1 MKMILILLQLSATLA
16 FSQTPDSLI
25 TRESLYKN
33 VSFLASDS
41 LKGRMTG
48 SFGSTVA
55 ANYIREFFKQH
66 QVRPLSVFPNYY
78 DSFLVNSKI
87 IGLNV
92 VGAIPGYASDS
103 LIIVSAHYDHI
114 GRGEIEHIV
123 KQTEPA
129 DDIYN
134 GANDNATGTAA
145 LMELAKYFAT
155 HRHNYYTI
163 IFIAFS
169 GEEMGLLGS
178 KHFAKYIDDAKMIKA
193 VINLEMLGRPHD
205 EKHCFFTGFTA
216 YKTIKN
222 INKYVNGKMAVKE
235 FLTTDPFPNQNLKV
249 RSDHYSFAY
258 RGFDTF
264 TIMGSSP
271 VDMYYHSVNDET
283 ETIDFDFLL
292 FAVKNIA
299 AVVEYFGS

>member
-1 MKMILILLQLSATLA
+1 MKGVLILLQLSATLA

-25 TRESLYKN
+25 TKQSLYNN

-66 QVRPLSVFPNYY
+66 QVRPLSVFSNYY
-78 DSFLVNSKI
+78 DSFSVNTTI
-87 IGLNV
+87 TGLNV
-92 VGAIPGYASDS
+92 VGAVPGYASDS

-114 GRGEIEHIV
+114 GKGGFGYTQ
-123 KQTEPA
+123 KTPNS
-129 DDIYN
+129 DDNIYN
-134 GANDNATGTAA
+134 GANDNATGIAA
-145 LMELAKYFAT
+145 MMELAKYFAAY
-155 HRHNYYTI
+155 RHNYYTI
-163 IFIAFS
+163 IFVAFS

-178 KHFAKYIDDAKMIKA
+178 KHFAKYIDDPKRIKA
-193 VINLEMLGRPHD
+193 VINLEMLGRPYY
-205 EKHCFFTGFTA
+205 EEHCFYTGFTSF
-216 YKTIKN
+216 KTIKA
-222 INKYVNGKMAVKE
+222 INKFVNSKTGVKT
-235 FLTTDPFPNQNLKV
+235 FLYDDPFPNQNLQI
-249 RSDHYSFAY
+249 RSDHYPFAFN
-258 RGFDTF
+258 GFDSF

-271 VDMYYHSVNDET
+271 EDMYYHSVNDET

-299 AVVEYFGS
+299 AVVEYFGN